1 MSKTYSKTAAITKTA
16 LIAAL
21 YVVLTLVFA
30 PIAFSTVQFR
40 VSEILTV
47 LPVFTGLAV
56 PGLSIGCCLANLL
69 GVLLGTNPTGLIDAV
84 FGTLATL
91 LAAICTYYVDKLPA
105 KLPKYL
111 LAPLF
116 PVLFNAVIV
125 GMELTFV
132 FGGEGS
138 FWEIFLFQGI
148 SVGIGEAV
156 VCYVG
161 GCLLMGALY
170 AKNVYKRIFAVDR
183 M

>member
-1 MSKTYSKTAAITKTA
+1 MIPRG
-16 LIAAL
+16 I
-21 YVVLTLVFA
+21 
-30 PIAFSTVQFR
+30 
-40 VSEILTV
+40 ILDC
-47 LPVFTGLAV
+47 A
-56 PGLSIGCCLANLL
+56 C
-69 GVLLGTNPTGLIDAV
+69 VLLGTNPTGLIDAV

-91 LAAICTYYVDKLPA
+91 LAAICTYYVGKLPA

>member
-1 MSKTYSKTAAITKTA
+1 M
-16 LIAAL
+16 
-21 YVVLTLVFA
+21 
-30 PIAFSTVQFR
+30 
-40 VSEILTV
+40 
-47 LPVFTGLAV
+47 FTGLAV
-56 PGLSIGCCLANLL
+56 PGLSIGCCLSTLL

-91 LAAICTYYVDKLPA
+91 LAAICTYYVGKLPA
-105 KLPKYL
+105 KLPKYI

-148 SVGIGEAV
+148 SVGIGETV

-161 GCLLMGALY
+161 GCLLMTALY
-170 AKNVYKRIFAVDR
+170 TKNVYKRIFAVDR